1 MRFRSEQHLRRQS
14 EISAVRE
21 RGRRVDGGAFV
32 LWWRERAPEE
42 GVPSEWGPRVCVVA
56 SKAAVGMAVARN
68 RAKRRLREVF
78 RKHQGLVAPG
88 LDLMLVARSAA
99 VRWDFE
105 VLEQK
110 FQEACRRLPIEKR
123 GEADAPDTKQ

>member
-42 GVPSEWGPRVCVVA
+42 GVPGEWGPRVCVVA

-110 FQEACRRLPIEKR
+110 FQEACRRLQAQKSSA
-123 GEADAPDTKQ
+123 ADAPDAKQ

>member
-42 GVPSEWGPRVCVVA
+42 GVPGEWGPRVCVVA

-105 VLEQK
+105 MLEQK
-110 FQEACRRLPIEKR
+110 FQEACRRLPAPTP
-123 GEADAPDTKQ
+123 GAVDEADTKQ

>member
-14 EISAVRE
+14 EIRAVRE

-42 GVPSEWGPRVCVVA
+42 GVPGEWGPRVCVVA

-110 FQEACRRLPIEKR
+110 FQDACRRLPVETR
-123 GEADAPDTKQ
+123 CEADAPDVKK

>member
-123 GEADAPDTKQ
+123 GAADAPDAKQ

>member
-1 MRFRSEQHLRRQS
+1 MRFGSEQHLRRQS

-42 GVPSEWGPRVCVVA
+42 GVPGEWGPRVCVVA

-105 VLEQK
+105 MLEQK
-110 FQEACRRLPIEKR
+110 FQ
-123 GEADAPDTKQ
+123 

>member
-105 VLEQK
+105 VLAQK

-123 GEADAPDTKQ
+123 GAADAPDAKQ

>member
-14 EISAVRE
+14 EIRAVRE

-123 GEADAPDTKQ
+123 GAADAPDAKQ

>member
-14 EISAVRE
+14 EIRAVRE

-42 GVPSEWGPRVCVVA
+42 GVPGEWGPRVCVVA

-105 VLEQK
+105 MLEQK
-110 FQEACRRLPIEKR
+110 FQEACRRLPAPR
-123 GEADAPDTKQ
+123 PGAVDAPDTKQ

>member
-14 EISAVRE
+14 EIRAVRE

-42 GVPSEWGPRVCVVA
+42 GVPLESGPRVCVVA
-56 SKAAVGMAVARN
+56 SAAAVGMAVLRN

-78 RKHQGLVAPG
+78 RNHQGLVPPRF
-88 LDLMLVARSAA
+88 DLMLVARSAA
-99 VRWDFE
+99 LRWDFE

-123 GEADAPDTKQ
+123 READAPDAKQ

>member
-14 EISAVRE
+14 EIRAVRE

-110 FQEACRRLPIEKR
+110 FQEACRRLPVEKC
-123 GEADAPDTKQ
+123 GEVRAPDVKQ

>member
-14 EISAVRE
+14 EIRAVRE

-105 VLEQK
+105 VLAQK
-110 FQEACRRLPIEKR
+110 FQEACRRLPAQKSSA
-123 GEADAPDTKQ
+123 ADAPDAKQ